1 MIAKLLLIGYNN
13 SFIQFTYTLLTLN
26 TFSNYYSVY
35 YGLIN
40 RDKKWEYILFSNL
53 NISLNVHFNLVD
65 ISDKNLFQFFYLLN
79 NYVVLYTLFHSNL
92 SSLSFFFFKYIQQ
105 QLHLWIH

>member
-40 RDKKWEYILFSNL
+40 RDKKMRIYSFLQFK
-53 NISLNVHFNLVD
+53 HF
-65 ISDKNLFQFFYLLN
+65 IKR
-79 NYVVLYTLFHSNL
+79 TL
-92 SSLSFFFFKYIQQ
+92 
-105 QLHLWIH
+105 